1 MNKNIYFLLFALI
14 TSISFSQEKIKGN
27 RNVTTIK
34 TELDN
39 FKKIIIG
46 EDFEV
51 KLVKNESA
59 AIEIETDENLHDVI
73 QFNVVD
79 STFHIKTNKK
89 IRSKKRLNITLY
101 FTSALNDIE
110 LNTDAEL
117 EGINT
122 VEVKNLFLTIN
133 DYAKAELTIK
143 SENFKLVNN
152 NKSRI
157 QLNSRT
163 KLDIESPKVNL
174 TLNESSNTETTIK
187 TIDLEVFM
195 KRRATL
201 RALGNTNFLKVTAI
215 ESTDFL
221 GEKLSSIEANIVAR
235 DNAEYDINSTK
246 EITISA
252 SQNSS
257 IKLFGNAKITLSKF
271 TDKAKILKK

>member
-59 AIEIETDENLHDVI
+59 AIEIETDENLHNVI